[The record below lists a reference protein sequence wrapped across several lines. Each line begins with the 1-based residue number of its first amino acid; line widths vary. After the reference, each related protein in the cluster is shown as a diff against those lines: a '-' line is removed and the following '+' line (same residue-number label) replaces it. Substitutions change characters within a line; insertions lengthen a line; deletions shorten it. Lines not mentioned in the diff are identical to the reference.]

1 MFPRSKNQKTTFG
14 TGIEVL
20 MSRFGEGIEAPRC
33 EEDEGEVGIEGC
45 AHDSLLSFG
54 NGRGNKHGTF
64 PCFGE
69 EKSHLLCHL
78 LIGEASGA
86 LHLQFLWIV
95 EEKLVAYGSIGLSC
109 NGKAEAYTEKVGVFT
124 FDGKAKR
131 VGAEIVEPPLEFVFA
146 RKDVVVVAK
155 APQHALL
162 AVVKASVSL
171 FPLSSLL
178 RRRRSRLNT
187 KNKAAIVLV
196 GACLKTLDDMS

>member
-1 MFPRSKNQKTTFG
+1 M
-14 TGIEVL
+14 
-20 MSRFGEGIEAPRC
+20 
-33 EEDEGEVGIEGC
+33 
-45 AHDSLLSFG
+45 
-54 NGRGNKHGTF
+54 
-64 PCFGE
+64 
-69 EKSHLLCHL
+69 
-78 LIGEASGA
+78 
-86 LHLQFLWIV
+86 HLQFLWIV
-95 EEKLVAYGSIGLSC
+95 EEELIANGCIVLSC
-109 NGKAEAYTEKVGVFT
+109 NTHTKANTEKVRVFT

-155 APQHALL
+155 APQHTLL

>member
-1 MFPRSKNQKTTFG
+1 MFPWGKDEEAAFG
-14 TGIEVL
+14 TGLEVL
-20 MSRFGEGIEAPRC
+20 MSRLGESIKAPGG
-33 EEDEGEVGIEGC
+33 EEDEGEVGIEGG
-45 AHDSLLSFG
+45 AHDGLFAFG
-54 NGRGNKHGTF
+54 DGWRDEHSPL
-64 PCFGE
+64 PCFGK

-78 LIGEASGA
+78 FIGEASGA

-95 EEKLVAYGSIGLSC
+95 EEELIANGCIVLPC
-109 NGKAEAYTEKVGVFT
+109 NTHTKANTEKVRVFT

-171 FPLSSLL
+171 FPLFSLQ
-178 RRRRSRLNT
+178 RQRRSRLNT

>member
-1 MFPRSKNQKTTFG
+1 M
-14 TGIEVL
+14 
-20 MSRFGEGIEAPRC
+20 
-33 EEDEGEVGIEGC
+33 GIEGG
-45 AHDSLLSFG
+45 AHDGLFAFG
-54 NGRGNKHGTF
+54 DGWRDEHSPL
-64 PCFGE
+64 PCFGK

-95 EEKLVAYGSIGLSC
+95 EEKLVAYSSIGLSC
-109 NGKAEAYTEKVGVFT
+109 NGKAEADAEKVGVFT

-171 FPLSSLL
+171 FPLFSLQ